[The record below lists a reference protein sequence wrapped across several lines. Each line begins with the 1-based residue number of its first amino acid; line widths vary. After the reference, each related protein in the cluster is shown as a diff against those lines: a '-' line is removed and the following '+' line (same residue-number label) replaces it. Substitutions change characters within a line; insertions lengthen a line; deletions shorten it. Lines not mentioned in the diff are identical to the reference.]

1 MAVVLLNIRLG
12 SKALGRAAQIGAIV
26 THILCLR
33 LTSGQPL
40 TGLQQIAPGSC
51 YFNRLTLHLN
61 VLHVQGPNCWNVGS
75 ALYCC
80 NYCHVSS
87 CISYFEV
94 TWRLSKDRFPPKV
107 CDPETRRNLW
117 RHGVTLFCYIDGRRI
132 YQCRHWILCIVD
144 STLPPI
150 YGSGSLCV
158 PYVLSTCSC
167 LFESCNVTTR
177 FVSRVS
183 PSR

>member
-1 MAVVLLNIRLG
+1 MSST
-12 SKALGRAAQIGAIV
+12 SKALIV
-26 THILCLR
+26 ET
-33 LTSGQPL
+33 
-40 TGLQQIAPGSC
+40 A
-51 YFNRLTLHLN
+51 
-61 VLHVQGPNCWNVGS
+61 GS

-107 CDPETRRNLW
+107 CDPATRRNLW

-132 YQCRHWILCIVD
+132 YQCRQWFLCMVD

-183 PSR
+183 PSRYSMYRVYIKTGRPWLFFSFLCAQIHWVS